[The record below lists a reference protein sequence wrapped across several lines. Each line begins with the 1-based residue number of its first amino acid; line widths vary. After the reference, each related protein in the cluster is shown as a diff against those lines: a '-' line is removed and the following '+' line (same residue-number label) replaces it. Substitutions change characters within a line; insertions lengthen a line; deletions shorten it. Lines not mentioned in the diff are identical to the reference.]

1 MKRGKQYFRHN
12 KLQSFSMVKD
22 YPYTLFLTVKITGR
36 RQNKELVILFLIC
49 FTQGTVWEQLCLLRG
64 NIQIRF
70 KSPNLIDSLIFS
82 VAFVCSLTNTMKGE
96 IQGNRAGAVVRFR
109 PCVVIWDD
117 SVVGFCPGTTVF
129 FSPEKARSSWLFGL
143 LYLKVKA
150 LDSVFGVCI
159 KRTGLFVIVFF
170 ER

>member
-1 MKRGKQYFRHN
+1 
-12 KLQSFSMVKD
+12 
-22 YPYTLFLTVKITGR
+22 
-36 RQNKELVILFLIC
+36 
-49 FTQGTVWEQLCLLRG
+49 
-64 NIQIRF
+64 
-70 KSPNLIDSLIFS
+70 
-82 VAFVCSLTNTMKGE
+82 MKGE
-96 IQGNRAGAVVRFR
+96 IQGNRVGAVVRFR

-129 FSPEKARSSWLFGL
+129 FSPEKARSSSLFGL